1 MCWDFQG
8 SKELL
13 VLPLDD
19 CIIQH
24 DLWTHSKK
32 KKNNNFKKDSIENSK
47 YLHGELC
54 DNIK

>member
-1 MCWDFQG
+1 MTV
-8 SKELL
+8 SSSMIYEL
-13 VLPLDD
+13 
-19 CIIQH
+19 
-24 DLWTHSKK
+24 TAKK